1 MPSEVAYDDIVLLLV
16 ISIIFTF
23 YSCFPHANH

>member
-1 MPSEVAYDDIVLLLV
+1 MPNEVADDDSVLLV

-23 YSCFPHANH
+23 YSCFPHADH